1 MCFNTCIY
9 AVNSYY
15 ICMDD
20 INMEELKLSET
31 QELYFEQLVEKGWK
45 YDSKMPDGDV
55 FMIKVTSESLETKV
69 IPVQGE
75 SYDLPILKF
84 TKQQ

>member
-1 MCFNTCIY
+1 
-9 AVNSYY
+9 
-15 ICMDD
+15 
-20 INMEELKLSET
+20 
-31 QELYFEQLVEKGWK
+31 
-45 YDSKMPDGDV
+45 V